1 MPDYADL
8 AGRRFPA
15 GTYTLPEYVCWLW
28 SDAAQLPPVYDAHP
42 ALAHVVASYG
52 MGVTVQDILDMMGAT
67 AEGGVTFGEFGVEY
81 HSTLRA
87 GATYECDA
95 EVLEVERKSG
105 RRSGVFDK
113 LSFRVTIR
121 EKGSESPVAVC
132 TNAWIFPR
140 GNDKA

>member
-28 SDAAQLPPVYDAHP
+28 SDAAQLPPAYEAHP
-42 ALAHVVASYG
+42 AVAHVVASYG
-52 MGVTVQDILDMMGAT
+52 MSVTVQDILDMMDA
-67 AEGGVTFGEFGVEY
+67 APEGGVTFGEFGVEY
-81 HSTLRA
+81 HGALRA

-95 EVLEVERKSG
+95 EVLEVERKRG
-105 RRSGVFDK
+105 RRAGVFDK
-113 LSFRVTIR
+113 LSFKVTIR
-121 EKGSESPVAVC
+121 EKGSEAAVAVC

-140 GNDKA
+140 ANGEP

>member
-1 MPDYADL
+1 MRDYADL
-8 AGRRFPA
+8 VGRRFPA

-42 ALAHVVASYG
+42 GLAHVVASYG
-52 MGVTVQDILDMMGAT
+52 MGVTVQDIVAMMGAT
-67 AEGGVTFGEFGVEY
+67 VQSGVTFGEFGVEY
-81 HSTLRA
+81 HGTLRA

-105 RRSGVFDK
+105 RRAGVFDK

-121 EKGSESPVAVC
+121 EKGSDSPVATC
-132 TNAWIFPR
+132 TNVWIFPR
-140 GNDKA
+140 GNGDP

>member
-8 AGRRFPA
+8 VGRRFPA
-15 GTYTLPEYVCWLW
+15 GTYTLPAYVCWLW

-52 MGVTVQDILDMMGAT
+52 MGVTVQEIVAMMGAT
-67 AEGGVTFGEFGVEY
+67 VESGVTFGEFGVEY
-81 HSTLRA
+81 HGTLRA

-105 RRSGVFDK
+105 RRAGVFDK
-113 LSFRVTIR
+113 LSFSVTIR
-121 EKGSESPVAVC
+121 EKGSDAPVAVC

-140 GNDKA
+140 KNGDA